1 MKKLWLVI
9 LLIPALLV
17 IGCSNES
24 KESTTSKESS
34 AQAENSEKEGK
45 ETKEKDN
52 SAPLVDE
59 NNPLDER
66 AMLEEAMNRQRDV
79 LKLSFITD
87 DYRSSRVNVGYY
99 PLDDEFS
106 YAASYMYPHLISSI
120 FFEGGTTNLTSDN
133 GHIDTSNGEKLD
145 HNSLDALYG
154 ANESTSGGDTYY
166 ITGEDKNGASYIV
179 TAEDSNQGYT
189 NEMMKLMGKSMKT
202 EEEGAYDPFYHMF
215 SLDIDKLKFPKINK
229 KRSDIYA
236 AGIGV
241 EEGSIGSHIGITYLT
256 GDRDQISYSIQD
268 KESLWV
274 NDDLYEEVG
283 EEKTPGGYSV
293 IEYSDN
299 GEDDRYFYWSD
310 GEYYYELVVTASNDK
325 TIATEDIYT
334 IIDSAMSDDRAFATK
349 TVFDAINEKPA
360 FTENEKELNKLIEKL
375 EDKN

>member
-1 MKKLWLVI
+1 MKNLWLVI
-9 LLIPALLV
+9 LLITALVV

-24 KESTTSKESS
+24 KESTTSEESS
-34 AQAENSEKEGK
+34 AQAENREKKVTAAE
-45 ETKEKDN
+45 EKDN
-52 SAPLVDE
+52 SAPLIDE
-59 NNPLDER
+59 NNPLNER

-87 DYRSSRVNVGYY
+87 DYRNGRVGVGYY

-106 YAASYMYPHLISSI
+106 YGASYTYPHIISSI

-145 HNSLDALYG
+145 HDSLDALYG
-154 ANESTSGGDTYY
+154 AYEFSGEDTYY
-166 ITGEDKNGASYIV
+166 ITGEDKNGTSYIV
-179 TAEDSNQGYT
+179 KAGHSDEGYT

-215 SLDIDKLKFPKINK
+215 SLDIDKLKFPKVNK
-229 KRSDIYA
+229 NRSDIYA
-236 AGIGV
+236 AVV
-241 EEGSIGSHIGITYLT
+241 EVDNTLGSSATITYLT
-256 GDRDQISYSIQD
+256 GDEDQLSYRIKD

-274 NDDLYEEVG
+274 NDDLYKKIG
-283 EEKTPGGYSV
+283 EEQTADGYSV

-310 GEYYYELVVTASNDK
+310 DVYYYELEVTSYNDK
-325 TIATEDIYT
+325 TINTEDIYT
-334 IIDSAMSDDRAFATK
+334 IIDSAMSDDRVFANK
-349 TVFDAINEKPA
+349 AVFDAINEKPT

-375 EDKN
+375 EDKY